1 MKCLR
6 GAIQVLGIKK
16 CDDILI
22 DKEDFLTD
30 IESLYCNGWEV
41 VEISWWKHKL
51 IEDGSIDNDAG
62 GGVRDAANPEYYW
75 AESVYYKCLK
85 NGECIDD
92 IISYYKSC
100 IDSRPFYDL
109 TPAISIKRR
118 KTNTK

>member
-16 CDDILI
+16 YDDILI

-30 IESLYCNGWEV
+30 IESLYRNGWEV

-75 AESVYYKCLK
+75 AESVYCKCLK
-85 NGECIDD
+85 NGECIDK

-109 TPAISIKRR
+109 TPAISIRRR
-118 KTNTK
+118 KTSTK